1 MSSVDRE
8 RAAHEESAN
17 PSGPSQLTERIR
29 AIRDELLLDLVERDV
44 PIRLALLAAL
54 AGEHLLLLGP
64 PGTAKS
70 LVARRLQLAFADATY
85 FERLLTRFTVP
96 EELFGPLSIKGLEQ
110 DRYERLTSSYLP
122 TASIAFLDEIF
133 KANSAI
139 LNALLTLLNE
149 REFDNGARR
158 ERTPLVAVVGASNEV
173 PDGPELD
180 ALFDRFLLRL
190 HVAPVSQNAFD
201 SLLALRGQACPTVA
215 SDLRLTA
222 ADVQRVRTEAE
233 GVVVPAD
240 VIAALKAL
248 REWCLAE
255 QIPVS
260 DRRWRKILKL
270 LQVSA
275 FTNGRDRASI
285 WDCWLLQFCIGDSPE
300 QAEKVYGWYASRV
313 GASAAMDPARLTR
326 IVVAKEAGLK
336 SDQDS
341 RSQARDKRGRLVF
354 LDKSG
359 KRTVAARGE
368 VRMRR
373 KGVDLYLAPD
383 GAHVQS
389 QRGYHGSYEPVNDR
403 SRGGKGYTADE
414 LNELF
419 VGSHYDRMQFKDWS
433 KRAAYLAEPSNWM
446 FVDGDLAPLMEPT
459 RHKSIYIDGS
469 LRDIDELASSVGDY
483 RRQLGAH
490 VESLKREVER
500 HLWVLAAFTGPATQH
515 LAKTQA
521 EVQKLESRV
530 AALRQGYEML
540 PRELD
545 YVPSEDEEQ
554 ADEAEEPDT
563 VEGQ

>member
-1 MSSVDRE
+1 M
-8 RAAHEESAN
+8 
-17 PSGPSQLTERIR
+17 
-29 AIRDELLLDLVERDV
+29 LDLVERDV

-70 LVARRLQLAFADATY
+70 LVARRLQLALADATY

-139 LNALLTLLNE
+139 LNALLMLLNE

-173 PDGPELD
+173 PEGPELD

-190 HVAPVSQNAFD
+190 HVAPVSQSAFD
-201 SLLALRGQACPTVA
+201 SLLALRGQASPSVA
-215 SDLRLTA
+215 PDLRLTA
-222 ADVQRVRTEAE
+222 ADVERVRTEAE
-233 GVVVPAD
+233 GVVVPED
-240 VIAALKAL
+240 VVATLKAL
-248 REWCLAE
+248 REWCVAE
-255 QIPVS
+255 HIAVS

-300 QAEKVYGWYASRV
+300 QADKVFGWYASRV

-354 LDKSG
+354 IDKTG

-373 KGVDLYLAPD
+373 KGIDLYLAPD

-389 QRGYHGSYEPVNDR
+389 QRGYHGSYEPVTDR

-414 LNELF
+414 LNELHI
-419 VGSHYDRMQFKDWS
+419 GNHYDRTQFKDWP
-433 KRAAYLAEPSNWM
+433 KRAAYLAAPNNWM
-446 FVDGDLAPLMEPT
+446 FVEGDLAPLMEPT
-459 RHKSIYIDGS
+459 RHKSIYVDGS
-469 LRDIDELASSVGDY
+469 LKDVDELASNVGEY
-483 RRQLGAH
+483 RNQLAAH
-490 VESLKREVER
+490 VESLKREVES

-521 EVQKLESRV
+521 EVEKLEARV

-540 PRELD
+540 PREPD
-545 YVPSEDEEQ
+545 YGPSEDEEHADE
-554 ADEAEEPDT
+554 ADEAEEPDSA
-563 VEGQ
+563 EGQ